1 MCMLLGFNFTLCVA
15 SIAREFSDFIG
26 GGGSS
31 VLVTAVA
38 AAHTCLISIF
48 NLIHVSAW
56 RIVMELNSTRPSLG
70 GDARNTHTEGAERW
84 NK

>member
-1 MCMLLGFNFTLCVA
+1 MYMLLCFNFNSLCGIN
-15 SIAREFSDFIG
+15 SEFSDFIG

-38 AAHTCLISIF
+38 LPHSHTCLISIF

-84 NK
+84 K